1 MIVDASAPAAP
12 AAVAARAAAPADDG
26 GDGAAAA
33 AAADDAVDAAAT
45 ELAAGLGRVYES
57 APRGALVLLVVQHG
71 EPARVAQLEKQRALC
86 RNPMTASVWRP
97 EHAAALRAAQDGAA
111 RGALFAK
118 IKQ

>member
-26 GDGAAAA
+26 GDGARRRRRR
-33 AAADDAVDAAAT
+33 DDAVDAAAT
-45 ELAAGLGRVYES
+45 ELAAGLGRVSS

-71 EPARVAQLEKQRALC
+71 GPARVAQLEKQRALC

-97 EHAAALRAAQDGAA
+97 EHAAALRAAHDGAA